1 MSSLVAQGLPQPQ
14 AYFYLG
20 KFQPFHNGHLN
31 VLTQMVRQAE
41 KDNAR
46 VFLFSTKKHDS
57 VTNPI
62 PPEKKEEMLQKILKE
77 KFPEIEINF
86 IMVKG
91 LFDATEELAKYNI
104 THATIMAG
112 DDRVVEYTKKGNKRY
127 NGVYFTVSPIDRTK
141 DKISGTV
148 IRNKIIRGD
157 PDVYN
162 YVDKVYTPED
172 FTKLVTTINIGA
184 TTSTHETTK
193 RDLNSHTQSSRP
205 SKKSKKSRGG
215 NKAKTYR
222 RRRSRRRPRR
232 RRTRRNVST

>member
-1 MSSLVAQGLPQPQ
+1 MASLTAVAAEDIKPQ

-31 VLTQMVRQAE
+31 VLTQMVRQSE

-62 PPEKKEEMLQKILKE
+62 PPKKKEEMLQEMLKK

-86 IMVKG
+86 KMVNG
-91 LFDATEELAKYNI
+91 LFDATEELAKHNI

-112 DDRVVEYTKKGNKRY
+112 DDRVVEYTKKGNKGY

-141 DKISGTV
+141 DKISGTA
-148 IRNKIIRGD
+148 IRNKIIRRENVNSELGN
-157 PDVYN
+157 VYKPKTIYELSGIIQEADLQRTRQTRKASASKASASKPRKASASN
-162 YVDKVYTPED
+162 
-172 FTKLVTTINIGA
+172 TKKNGGG
-184 TTSTHETTK
+184 K
-193 RDLNSHTQSSRP
+193 RPN
-205 SKKSKKSRGG
+205 
-215 NKAKTYR
+215 TYR
-222 RRRSRRRPRR
+222 RRRRTHRRR
-232 RRTRRNVST
+232 VIL